1 MGGLG
6 SGDVPSGVAD
16 HPVCASSLVSD
27 VTIRHEEGYDRIASP
42 RSRMSWWCCGIP
54 GGVGDPLVWQCWSL
68 RPEVPRL
75 SVAMAFWLMW
85 RRSFQVISSFLLVK
99 SGMTVIVT
107 RMDGVW
113 RVVDVICVDGG
124 ARNPKTPILF

>member
-1 MGGLG
+1 
-6 SGDVPSGVAD
+6 
-16 HPVCASSLVSD
+16 
-27 VTIRHEEGYDRIASP
+27 
-42 RSRMSWWCCGIP
+42 
-54 GGVGDPLVWQCWSL
+54 
-68 RPEVPRL
+68 
-75 SVAMAFWLMW
+75 MAFWLMW

-124 ARNPKTPILF
+124 ARNPKTLILSRWVMPIS

>member
-1 MGGLG
+1 MLEFEARG
-6 SGDVPSGVAD
+6 SS
-16 HPVCASSLVSD
+16 
-27 VTIRHEEGYDRIASP
+27 T
-42 RSRMSWWCCGIP
+42 
-54 GGVGDPLVWQCWSL
+54 
-68 RPEVPRL
+68 L
-75 SVAMAFWLMW
+75 SCNGFLAKW

-107 RMDGVW
+107 RMDVVW